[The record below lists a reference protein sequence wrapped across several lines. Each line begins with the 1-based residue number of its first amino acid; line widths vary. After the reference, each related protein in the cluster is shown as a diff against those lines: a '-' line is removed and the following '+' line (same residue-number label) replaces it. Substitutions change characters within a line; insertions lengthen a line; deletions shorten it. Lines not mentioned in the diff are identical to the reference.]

1 MKIAVTYENGQIFQ
15 HFGHTEQFK
24 LYEAVDGKITHAKVV
39 DTNGSGHGAL
49 AGFLMQHGVD
59 TLVCGGIGGGAQ
71 AALAE
76 AGIKLYGGVSGDADA
91 TEVWA
96 TIPMFTV
103 TTMTMSTARLVTP
116 AVTTAAASI
125 AAIDMER
132 TLTQLPFW
140 LSLTEHEMETLRRSA
155 FVRHYEK
162 GAFVHSSDNEC
173 LGMMFVLS
181 GEIRTYLLSEEGREV
196 TLFRLYP
203 GELCVLSASCV
214 ISQITFDTQMTAG
227 MDTEVLIIP
236 ANVIAVLKEQNLHV
250 RCFLYELATKRFSD
264 VMWAMQQI
272 MFKGLDRRLADFLL
286 AEAERTGSDTIRMTH
301 EQIAQHISSAREAVA
316 RMLKSFSE
324 DGLVELRRGAITL
337 RDTDG
342 LNHLK

>member
-1 MKIAVTYENGQIFQ
+1 MG
-15 HFGHTEQFK
+15 
-24 LYEAVDGKITHAKVV
+24 
-39 DTNGSGHGAL
+39 
-49 AGFLMQHGVD
+49 
-59 TLVCGGIGGGAQ
+59 TL
-71 AALAE
+71 
-76 AGIKLYGGVSGDADA
+76 
-91 TEVWA
+91 
-96 TIPMFTV
+96 
-103 TTMTMSTARLVTP
+103 
-116 AVTTAAASI
+116 AVTTAVVSI

-140 LSLTEHEMETLRRSA
+140 SSLTEKEQETLRRSA

-162 GAFVHSSDNEC
+162 GAFVHSGDTEC
-173 LGMMFVLS
+173 LGMLSVLS

-214 ISQITFDTQMTAG
+214 ISQITFDTQICAQRET
-227 MDTEVLIIP
+227 DVLIIP
-236 ANVIAVLKEQNLHV
+236 ANIVAALREQNLSV
-250 RCFLYELATKRFSD
+250 RCFLYELATQRFSD

-272 MFKGLDRRLADFLL
+272 LFKSLDRRLAAFLL
-286 AEAERTGSDTIRMTH
+286 AEAERSGSSSVHMTH

-337 RDTDG
+337 RDKNR